1 MPVRGESYYEPYD
14 RWFEMD
20 IHPIKDGAL
29 AFYGRDITMRKR
41 AEQVLLESEERY
53 RSLISQVRDFAIFST
68 DDRGIVTTWNE
79 GCQIVLDYTEGEFV
93 GLDTTELFTPEDRA
107 GGIPALE
114 RRQAAE
120 AGTARIDRWMIAK
133 HGRRF
138 FATGAIAGL
147 RDQAGQLIGFSTVI
161 RDLTQTKVTQDEL
174 AHHEET
180 LERLVTE
187 RTDELEKTTERLRLS
202 ERMASLGT
210 LAAGLGHD
218 MGNLLLPLDIR
229 LDLLLQANLPRDLH
243 EHVVGI
249 QKCARYL
256 QRLSS
261 GLRLLATDPSYPRTG
276 EVTELGTWWNDV
288 ALILK
293 DILPRGIRLQHDLPP
308 AECWIAIG
316 RTGLTQAVFNVVQN
330 AADALKERGHGQV
343 TIGVNDDSKVA
354 EVTVRISDDGPGMT
368 EEVARHCMEPYFS
381 TKARGESTG
390 MGLAFVHGLVT
401 GIGGRVE
408 IDGGLGRGTSL
419 SLILP
424 RAPLERRAEATAAGA
439 PRKRSRVPRALI
451 PRTGR

>member
-1 MPVRGESYYEPYD
+1 
-14 RWFEMD
+14 
-20 IHPIKDGAL
+20 
-29 AFYGRDITMRKR
+29 
-41 AEQVLLESEERY
+41 
-53 RSLISQVRDFAIFST
+53 
-68 DDRGIVTTWNE
+68 
-79 GCQIVLDYTEGEFV
+79 V
-93 GLDTTELFTPEDRA
+93 GLDSAELFTLEDRS
-107 GGIPALE
+107 GGVPMAE
-114 RRQAAE
+114 RREAVE
-120 AGTARIDRWMIAK
+120 AGTARIDRWMTAK
-133 HGRRF
+133 DGRQF
-138 FATGAIAGL
+138 FGMGATAALKDPAGRL
-147 RDQAGQLIGFSTVI
+147 TGFSTVL
-161 RDLTQTKVTQDEL
+161 RDLTQMKVTQDDL
-174 AHHEET
+174 AHHGEV
-180 LERLVTE
+180 LEKLVTE

-229 LDLLLQANLPRDLH
+229 LDLLLQADLPRDLH
-243 EHVVGI
+243 EHVLGI

-261 GLRLLATDPSYPRTG
+261 GLRLLAIDPLTSSTRET
-276 EVTELGTWWNDV
+276 TELGAWWNDV
-288 ALILK
+288 GMILK
-293 DILPRGIRLQHDLPP
+293 DVLPGAVRLDHSLPP
-308 AECWIAIG
+308 RECWVAIG

-330 AADALKERGHGQV
+330 SADALKERGYGLV
-343 TIGVNDDSKVA
+343 MISVDDDPNAS
-354 EVTVRISDDGPGMT
+354 EVTVRVTDDGPGMT
-368 EEVARHCMEPYFS
+368 EEVARHCREPYFS